1 MAKTLRIS
9 DPYMELL
16 RTESRDQHRT
26 LAGQAEYWMALGRAV
41 ERSRLVDFQQVRA
54 LLDGGLRFE
63 DLDDREQEFA
73 FDQFLDRMAQS
84 HERMDRAMQELRHD
98 AEAEADDNS
107 GL

>member
-16 RTESRDQHRT
+16 RAESRDQHRT
-26 LAGQAEYWMALGRAV
+26 RAGQAEYWMALGRAV
-41 ERSRLVDFQQVRA
+41 ERSRLVNFQQVRA

-63 DLDDREQEFA
+63 ELDHREQEFA

-84 HERMDRAMQELRHD
+84 HERMDQAMQELRRN
-98 AEAEADDNS
+98 AEADGNS

>member
-16 RTESRDQHRT
+16 RAESRDQHRT

-54 LLDGGLRFE
+54 LLDGDLRFE
-63 DLDDREQEFA
+63 ALDDREQEFA

-84 HERMDRAMQELRHD
+84 HDRMDEAMRDLRRH
-98 AEAEADDNS
+98 AETDGDS

>member
-16 RTESRDQHRT
+16 RAESRGQHRT

-41 ERSRLVDFQQVRA
+41 ERSRLVDFQQIRA
-54 LLDGGLRFE
+54 LEDGDLRFE
-63 DLDDREQEFA
+63 ELDDREQEFA

-84 HERMDRAMQELRHD
+84 HERMDQAMEELRRN
-98 AEAEADDNS
+98 AEADGDN